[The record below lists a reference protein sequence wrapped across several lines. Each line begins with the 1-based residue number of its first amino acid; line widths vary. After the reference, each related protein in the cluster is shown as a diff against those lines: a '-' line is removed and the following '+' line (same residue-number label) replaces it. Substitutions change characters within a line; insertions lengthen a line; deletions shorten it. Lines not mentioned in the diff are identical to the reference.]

1 MDNRD
6 KILAFIERKGPVLP
20 VQIGKEISMNILM
33 SSAHLAELTDSKKLK
48 ISSLKVGGSPLYYL
62 PGQEAMLEKFAV
74 NLNEKEKRAFDLL
87 SEQKILKDTEQTPL
101 MRVTLREIKDF
112 AVPIYVTYNE
122 NKEMFWKWHTA
133 SDEDVEKLIKTKLN
147 IKEEPKVEPEIQK
160 AEEN

>member
-1 MDNRD
+1 M
-6 KILAFIERKGPVLP
+6 
-20 VQIGKEISMNILM
+20 
-33 SSAHLAELTDSKKLK
+33 
-48 ISSLKVGGSPLYYL
+48 YYL

-112 AVPIYVTYNE
+112 AVPIYVTYNDS
-122 NKEMFWKWHTA
+122 KEMFWKWHTA
-133 SDEDVEKLIKTKLN
+133 SDADVEKLIKTKLD

-160 AEEN
+160 QRKKDR